1 MRTMVKVG
9 TDLYMYAENVFD
21 VFQFE
26 LNREG
31 VVEIC
36 AYDAVKYPCIFKY
49 MKGVYRREWAP
60 FLPPDFAAGTKRK
73 IVEKYDEKFDNE
85 INKVQDALAEAIKTG
100 HTK

>member
-1 MRTMVKVG
+1 MRKLVKVG

-26 LNREG
+26 LNQEG

-36 AYDAVKYPCIFKY
+36 AFDAAKYPCIFKY
-49 MKGVYRREWAP
+49 MNREWAP
-60 FLPPDFAAGTKRK
+60 FLPPDYAAGTKRK
-73 IVEKYDEKFDNE
+73 LVEKYDEKFDNE
-85 INKVQDALAEAIKTG
+85 INRVQDALAEAIKTG